1 MADADR
7 ERQITYTQ
15 FRLAELRAQ
24 RDRLDESIAYEES
37 ILANLQQP
45 MVE

>member
-1 MADADR
+1 MAGTDR
-7 ERQITYTQ
+7 ERQIANTE

-37 ILANLQQP
+37 VLANLQQT

>member
-7 ERQITYTQ
+7 ERQITYTK

-24 RDRLDESIAYEES
+24 RDKLDAEIRNEETVLAKLYET
-37 ILANLQQP
+37 